1 MRRREVYDASP
12 NDAHYLIAQ
21 LEKDFIVDVITQ
33 NVDDLHERAGSTNV
47 LHLHGEIK
55 KARSSNDVYDWAGM
69 SPSQEVN
76 NPKLYDVSYEG
87 LKYGRDFDE
96 SGFPLRPAIVW
107 FGESVPRY
115 ADAIDIIEDESVD
128 AIVIIG
134 TSLQVYPAA
143 SIPYSFNKSKPIF
156 YIDPDPYQL
165 DERTKCFAKSAT
177 EGMSELYDYLL
188 ENF

>member
-1 MRRREVYDASP
+1 MREFRKLEDFYLQHPYIDIEVKRVTPTLYYYNSA
-12 NDAHYLIAQ
+12 
-21 LEKDFIVDVITQ
+21 
-33 NVDDLHERAGSTNV
+33 
-47 LHLHGEIK
+47 HGEIK
-55 KARSSNDVYDWAGM
+55 KARGTNDVYDLSGKC
-69 SPSQEVN
+69 PYQEVN

-96 SGFPLRPAIVW
+96 FGFPLRPHIVF
-107 FGESVPRY
+107 FGESVTLY
-115 ADAIDIIEDESVD
+115 SDAIDIIEDESVD

-156 YIDPDPYQL
+156 YIDTDPYQL
-165 DERTKCFAKSAT
+165 DDRTKCFAKSAT